1 MIIQDF
7 IKNRFYSLER
17 MDEIFNQEGFH
28 GEWINEH
35 KYWTNSAINLRIEFF
50 KGFLKFYHPTSKLLL
65 FLYDESEFIKNQVL
79 DESKLLSI
87 LKEAKEK
94 KLLTDIKG
102 DFK

>member
-1 MIIQDF
+1 
-7 IKNRFYSLER
+7 

-50 KGFLKFYHPTSKLLL
+50 NGLLKFYHPTSKQIL
-65 FLYDESEFIKNQVL
+65 FLYEECKFIKNQVL
-79 DESKLLSI
+79 NESNLLAI

-94 KLLTDIKG
+94 KLLIDIKR